1 MNIFE
6 QMELCKDDF
15 TPREREIYE
24 IFRSDPDVIAQNTT
38 VAIAA
43 RYGIAQSAISRFC
56 QKIGFNSFSD
66 VRMALALSMSVH
78 SFSDRSAPSDEKSD
92 WQLTD
97 YICDLVRSTGRM
109 VGDDTLRRLSQK
121 FIEAE
126 HIYVT
131 GTARSSI
138 PAQLL
143 VSMLVQLCQPS
154 YFIEPGLE
162 VETLHIMKDSDL
174 VVLFSAQNPTHKEFL
189 GMAADLSP
197 AHRPATLLITHS
209 AKHPVCKMVNDV
221 VVLPTWASLHYPTSI
236 ETSTA
241 STVFCNL
248 LCGQLTKDLAA
259 ATGQQ

>member
-109 VGDDTLRRLSQK
+109 VGDDTLHRLSRK

-126 HIYVT
+126 HVYVT

-197 AHRPATLLITHS
+197 AHRPAT
-209 AKHPVCKMVNDV
+209 AGP
-221 VVLPTWASLHYPTSI
+221 PRR
-236 ETSTA
+236 
-241 STVFCNL
+241 
-248 LCGQLTKDLAA
+248 
-259 ATGQQ
+259 

>member
-6 QMELCKDDF
+6 QMELCKADF
-15 TPREREIYE
+15 TPREHEIYK
-24 IFRSDPDVIAQNTT
+24 IFRSEPDVIAHNTT

-66 VRMALALSMSVH
+66 FRLALTLSVSAH
-78 SFSDRSAPSDEKSD
+78 SFGDANEPSNEKSN

-97 YICDLVRSTGRM
+97 YLCDLVRSTGRM
-109 VGDDTLRRLSQK
+109 VGDETLRRLSLK
-121 FIEAE
+121 FIEAD

-131 GTARSSI
+131 GTAHSSI

-143 VSMLVQLCQPS
+143 VSLLVQLSQPS
-154 YFIEPGLE
+154 YFIQPGLE
-162 VETLHIMKDSDL
+162 VETLHIMRDRDL

-189 GMAADLSP
+189 STAADLSP
-197 AHRPATLLITHS
+197 AHRPSTLLVTHS
-209 AKHPVCKMVNDV
+209 SKHPVSKMVNDV
-221 VVLPTWASLHYPTSI
+221 VVLPTWGSLHYPISVESSTS
-236 ETSTA
+236 

-248 LCGQLTKDLAA
+248 LCAQLTKDLAGA
-259 ATGQQ
+259 SGQQ